1 MDNSSFGTLQPS
13 PCATSSEALHNLTPI
28 WITYIA
34 ISINIALCL
43 TAVFGNILIL
53 VALQEDCRRLHST
66 SKLLFRSLAS
76 TDLAVGLISHPCFV
90 MHLILI
96 VRKRL
101 SICQISE
108 GVVQVSSAILC
119 GISIFTLTAMSA
131 DRLLAL
137 LLGLR
142 YRQIV
147 TLARVRGIIVTS
159 WLVFP
164 SLAMLYFWN
173 MHIFMITLCVNVL
186 LCLAASTSCYTK
198 IYFTLRCRQT
208 RVSQQSRPGQ
218 MNNSTRNHLAAYN
231 KTVSNSLWIYFTL
244 IASYLPFAIVQM
256 VRTAYGDSPSIVIA
270 EGSTTSLVYL
280 NSSLNPVIY
289 FWRIREV
296 RQAVKTTLK
305 RFCSFCF

>member
-1 MDNSSFGTLQPS
+1 MDNSNFGTLQPT
-13 PCATSSEALHNLTPI
+13 PCATSSETLHDLRPM

-34 ISINIALCL
+34 ISINITLCI
-43 TAVFGNILIL
+43 TAAFGNILIL
-53 VALQEDCRRLHST
+53 GALKDVCRQLHSP

-76 TDLAVGLISHPCFV
+76 TDLAVGLISQPCFV
-90 MHLILI
+90 THLILI

-173 MHIFMITLCVNVL
+173 IHIFMITFCVTVL
-186 LCLAASTSCYTK
+186 LCLAASTSCYMK
-198 IYFTLRCRQT
+198 IYFTLRYRHT
-208 RVSQQSRPGQ
+208 RVSQRSRPGQ
-218 MNNSTRNHLAAYN
+218 MNNSTRVHLAAYN

-244 IASYLPFAIVQM
+244 IASYLPFAIVQI
-256 VRTAYGDSPSIVIA
+256 VRTAYGDSSSIVIA

-289 FWRIREV
+289 FWRVREV
-296 RQAVKTTLK
+296 RQALKTTLR